1 MLPVFIEHPEQPPAK
16 RIRVE
21 DTSASAAST
30 NGTFEL
36 ASHSTPSASNNPEGS
51 FRNIMGELVL
61 VSRLPESDEHQ
72 GTVDSETL
80 LSPAS
85 RAESL

>member
-1 MLPVFIEHPEQPPAK
+1 MLHPKPPPSK

-21 DTSASAAST
+21 DASASAASA
-30 NGTFEL
+30 L

-51 FRNIMGELVL
+51 FRNIMGELVF